1 MSNKKKDN
9 LDASDLVFGKLI
21 TPINI
26 DTDELTEYGEENIRY
41 WEGSYSC
48 FEYANFGELKCDD
61 YEDIIIEKPTL
72 GKIKKY
78 SKATEILTGEQFNYV
93 ITYNGMIFEIEI
105 GDWDIDFNFYR
116 GRKYKPSNKKSL
128 DAYVLIDV
136 VRGEDNKSKKVTS
149 KNLFEYMEEHI
160 DVDEYRR
167 KLQEIKERSL
177 ELRLDVK
184 QAYKERKQKEKEKR
198 IIEKQEKLIKEQ
210 KAKEKEIR
218 LTENVLLLPDLV
230 EEFDCSNNAKKVIL
244 EIIRND
250 SYAKLTTIEDYLRII
265 RKQYPNLTEEEYLS
279 IVGII
284 LRMNPSTDNNKPYLK
299 AI

>member
-9 LDASDLVFGKLI
+9 LDAKNLVFGKLI
-21 TPINI
+21 TPIEL
-26 DTDELTEYGEENIRY
+26 DSDELTEYGQDNIDYWDGSRDYFRY
-41 WEGSYSC
+41 V
-48 FEYANFGELKCDD
+48 NFGELSCDD
-61 YEDIIIEKPTL
+61 YEDIVIEKPTL
-72 GKIKKY
+72 GKIRKY

-93 ITYNGMIFEIEI
+93 ITYNGIVLDRISSY
-105 GDWDIDFNFYR
+105 DIDIFI
-116 GRKYKPSNKKSL
+116 GRKYKTSHKKSL

-136 VRGEDNKSKKVTS
+136 VRGEDNESKKVTS
-149 KNLFEYMEEHI
+149 ENLFEYMEEHI

-184 QAYKERKQKEKEKR
+184 QAYKERKQKEKQER
-198 IIEKQEKLIKEQ
+198 LIEKQERKIKEQ

-218 LTENVLLLPDLV
+218 LTENVLLLPDLI